1 MNPDQMSQES
11 MSMVMF
17 WVGGMFALMPILIVS
32 MIIGTTWYLRRKK
45 KTSEQSPPG

>member
-1 MNPDQMSQES
+1 
-11 MSMVMF
+11 
-17 WVGGMFALMPILIVS
+17 MPILIVS